1 MLTYTIGAGIT
12 LFLLALFVFLFLDN
26 LDRQGKQTDQDAL
39 VFGVFFGTLLWPVAL
54 IVLSSFLVFYLI
66 KESQDKENK

>member
-1 MLTYTIGAGIT
+1 MLTYFIGAGIT
-12 LFLLALFVFLFLDN
+12 LFLLALLVFLFLDN
-26 LDRQGKQTDQDAL
+26 LDKQGKLTDQEPL
-39 VFGVFFGTLLWPVAL
+39 VFGVFFGTLFWPVAL